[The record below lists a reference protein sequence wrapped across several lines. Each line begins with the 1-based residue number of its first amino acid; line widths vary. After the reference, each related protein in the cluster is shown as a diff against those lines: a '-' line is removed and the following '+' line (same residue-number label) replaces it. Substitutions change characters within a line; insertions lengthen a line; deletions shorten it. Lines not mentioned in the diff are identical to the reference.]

1 MYVCNTYTCRCT
13 LCKSYFDFLFDS
25 YIQSMFSQDV
35 AEVTNAD
42 VTAGR
47 KKKKHLHAAC
57 GGASSWVNN
66 PPRNGDGAPVMTYIK
81 KKYVTKRKPR
91 TI

>member
-1 MYVCNTYTCRCT
+1 MYV
-13 LCKSYFDFLFDS
+13 
-25 YIQSMFSQDV
+25 IHIH
-35 AEVTNAD
+35 AD
-42 VTAGR
+42 VPYVSLILISCLIHISRACSLKMLPRLPTLMSPLAE